1 MPRGRIPRE
10 PQRVRG
16 GAEQT
21 PSEARSGTKLH
32 RAPRRQAISVPSSR
46 TTSPRTARTAKATI
60 AAAEERRRVSRENTP
75 RRRRTRDST
84 PSPRRGPGST
94 AAPGSGPAPV
104 EVASTAGTETRPIA
118 AGIARARTTGCR
130 SSGTAP
136 RADSRRTRIITR
148 GSRATGRLWR
158 VRARVRARASGSAGV
173 VLRGSVA
180 DAGIL
185 PGRHPGVLSAEGGNE
200 GVARDAARGRGEN
213 AVARGVASIEGEASA
228 NEWKKMIRAAPCCHV
243 DGLAITLR
251 HNEGRVARASR
262 FGRVAPSPW
271 FRGTFARR
279 IQGRSTSFRRRT
291 SRRRRGRWRPSRP
304 RSSPLGR

>member
-1 MPRGRIPRE
+1 MTRAGVLRQQLYAEIEVASVDSFQGREKDFIILSC
-10 PQRVRG
+10 VRSNDKAG
-16 GAEQT
+16 IGF
-21 PSEARSGTKLH
+21 LND
-32 RAPRRQAISVPSSR
+32 PRRLNVAMTRARNGLVIVGNPKVLSRQPLFHDLLRHFRENECLVEGSLESLRECAVVLSKPRARRDPGRSYIAPPAPTRISVPSNR

-94 AAPGSGPAPV
+94 AAPGSGSAPV

-158 VRARVRARASGSAGV
+158 VRARVRARASGSAG
-173 VLRGSVA
+173 G
-180 DAGIL
+180 
-185 PGRHPGVLSAEGGNE
+185 
-200 GVARDAARGRGEN
+200 
-213 AVARGVASIEGEASA
+213 
-228 NEWKKMIRAAPCCHV
+228 
-243 DGLAITLR
+243 
-251 HNEGRVARASR
+251 
-262 FGRVAPSPW
+262 
-271 FRGTFARR
+271 
-279 IQGRSTSFRRRT
+279 RT
-291 SRRRRGRWRPSRP
+291 SRASQAQGYSQD
-304 RSSPLGR
+304 GTQGY